1 MSGPSFPG
9 LVHVSVPAGE
19 VAEPSWVSSC
29 RYLGI
34 TMTWEVKVQFD
45 Q

>member
-1 MSGPSFPG
+1 MSGPSFAG

-19 VAEPSWVSSC
+19 VAEPLEFCSH

-34 TMTWEVKVQFD
+34 TMTWEVKVHFD